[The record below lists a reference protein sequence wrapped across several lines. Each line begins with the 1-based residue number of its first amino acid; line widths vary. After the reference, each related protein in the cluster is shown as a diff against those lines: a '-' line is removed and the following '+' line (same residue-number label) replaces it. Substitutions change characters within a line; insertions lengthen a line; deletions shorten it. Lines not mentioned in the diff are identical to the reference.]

1 VNPTRD
7 NAVGDTGFEPV
18 PLPGQRS
25 ISAWEF
31 RRVWGLEP
39 VQGRLCLPPCGVV
52 GRLEQASQRARG
64 RCRIVAVPK
73 ALLRTRALSRQW
85 SPPVGGP
92 TQFVVRL
99 SVRRSAAGVS
109 GLELAEGVSVAVS
122 AEIRL
127 SADRV
132 RAMSSRISTRFAPAM
147 APRIAVTSPISR
159 TPPPRRRSY
168 RTDQPL
174 TTELFTTEEG

>member
-52 GRLEQASQRARG
+52 GRLEQASERARG

-73 ALLRTRALSRQW
+73 AFLRTGTV
-85 SPPVGGP
+85 SP
-92 TQFVVRL
+92 VVATGWWARPN
-99 SVRRSAAGVS
+99 SSYAYQCVAAPLVS
-109 GLELAEGVSVAVS
+109 
-122 AEIRL
+122 
-127 SADRV
+127 
-132 RAMSSRISTRFAPAM
+132 PA
-147 APRIAVTSPISR
+147 
-159 TPPPRRRSY
+159 
-168 RTDQPL
+168 
-174 TTELFTTEEG
+174 